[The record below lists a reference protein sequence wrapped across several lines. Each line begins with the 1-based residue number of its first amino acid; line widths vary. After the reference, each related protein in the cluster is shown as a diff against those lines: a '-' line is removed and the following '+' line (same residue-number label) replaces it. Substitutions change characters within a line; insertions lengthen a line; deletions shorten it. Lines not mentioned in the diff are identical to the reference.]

1 MTWETNH
8 LLREGKVQYQ
18 GSRAEEGMGEFLSKL
33 ESRRASWPQ
42 SERAALGNWM
52 LNSSAWAGLKNVEQ
66 RMLFIFLL
74 SFFLPSLTVI
84 WWDVFSMKKEEF
96 SDIFILKLFFSEENE
111 HRPQSLPC
119 HSGQFAAKRWWTANA
134 NDRSYPSLRKHLA
147 CKENFPQ

>member
-18 GSRAEEGMGEFLSKL
+18 GSRAEEGMGEFWSKL
-33 ESRRASWPQ
+33 EKLT
-42 SERAALGNWM
+42 SEWKNGTGELYVKFQHLGWFKKC
-52 LNSSAWAGLKNVEQ
+52 WTE
-66 RMLFIFLL
+66 RFIFLL
-74 SFFLPSLTVI
+74 SFFLPSLTVT
-84 WWDVFSMKKEEF
+84 WWDVFSVKKEEF